1 MAGNTADVEAKPPVP
16 GTGQSAA
23 GSCGRAIEPAADAA
37 HKPASKA
44 GPDGQGSNGQAKPAS
59 GEPAAARRAPA
70 NDADRADG
78 DVASESDADLLAER
92 VLLLSPTGR
101 DAAIL
106 KDQLVRRGFV
116 VEICP
121 DIAALCGAIDEGA
134 GAAFVAEEGLI
145 GDALGCLSETLRRQ
159 PTWSDLPVVV
169 MTEAGETTAYSRR
182 LQAIVHAAGNV
193 TLLPRPIRLVTL
205 FSVIESAL
213 RSRRRQYEVRNLL
226 EQTREAVDQRDRF
239 LAMLGHE
246 LRNPLAAI
254 VNSVGILRR
263 FGTGD
268 GELTHEQCEVI
279 ARQSSHMAR
288 LVDDLLD
295 VARITSGKIV
305 LSTQPVD
312 LREVAGRAL
321 QALKLAAGQPRH
333 HISFDTPNR
342 PVIINADLVRL
353 EQVLTNLLTNAIKYT
368 PENGRIWFTV
378 ESIGDPAAGGEA
390 VVRVRDTGEGVPP
403 EMLERI
409 FEPFAQLAQSL
420 ARSRGGLGM
429 GLTVVKSL
437 VEMHGGRVSVQS
449 PGRGQGTEFAVY
461 LPLAEPAE
469 APRPERPG
477 AAGAAGGRHQT
488 HPCDV
493 LLVEDNP
500 DSRRTLAR
508 LLKLY
513 GHRVETADDGPR
525 GLEKALARRPEV
537 VLLDIG
543 LPGMDGF
550 EVGRRIRDGLGDQ
563 VFLIALTGYGQPEDR
578 ERVRRAGFDLHLVK
592 PVEPDTLNRLLSA
605 RVCGDGQSRRPK
617 GE

>member
-16 GTGQSAA
+16 GTGQPAA
-23 GSCGRAIEPAADAA
+23 GRAGGPSILRRTRRISPPARPAPTGR
-37 HKPASKA
+37 
-44 GPDGQGSNGQAKPAS
+44 GNGQARPAA
-59 GEPAAARRAPA
+59 GEPAAAPRVQA
-70 NDADRADG
+70 NDADR
-78 DVASESDADLLAER
+78 SDADVAADADADALAER

-106 KDQLVRRGFV
+106 QGPTRPPRVRRGDLPGHRRAV
-116 VEICP
+116 RRDRRRP
-121 DIAALCGAIDEGA
+121 A
-134 GAAFVAEEGLI
+134 GAAFVAEEGLV
-145 GDALGCLSETLRRQ
+145 GDALGCLNETLRRQ

-342 PVIINADLVRL
+342 PVIVNADLVRL

-368 PENGRIWFTV
+368 PENGRIWLTV
-378 ESIGDPAAGGEA
+378 ETTGEQSPAAA
-390 VVRVRDTGEGVPP
+390 AP
-403 EMLERI
+403 
-409 FEPFAQLAQSL
+409 
-420 ARSRGGLGM
+420 RGG
-429 GLTVVKSL
+429 
-437 VEMHGGRVSVQS
+437 R
-449 PGRGQGTEFAVY
+449 
-461 LPLAEPAE
+461 
-469 APRPERPG
+469 PRPRHRRG
-477 AAGAAGGRHQT
+477 RAAG
-488 HPCDV
+488 D
-493 LLVEDNP
+493 
-500 DSRRTLAR
+500 AR
-508 LLKLY
+508 AHL
-513 GHRVETADDGPR
+513 R
-525 GLEKALARRPEV
+525 ALRPARPVARP
-537 VLLDIG
+537 
-543 LPGMDGF
+543 LP
-550 EVGRRIRDGLGDQ
+550 
-563 VFLIALTGYGQPEDR
+563 
-578 ERVRRAGFDLHLVK
+578 RRAW
-592 PVEPDTLNRLLSA
+592 A
-605 RVCGDGQSRRPK
+605 WA
-617 GE
+617 